1 MKRIEVPYIDQ
12 SVKYPTG
19 CESVSAVMLLRYL
32 GYDISVENFIDRYL
46 ECRPMENCHGE
57 LYGPDPYQYFCGSP
71 YDPESFGCYPPV
83 LIRALGKAAGDR
95 FEFIDETGTSMDEL
109 LRNYIDRDMP
119 VIFWACI
126 NMRQEI
132 TGPVWKLTGTGEEFT
147 WISNEHCMLLTGYD
161 EEGYWFNDPYDNN
174 GVIKY
179 PSELVLKRHK
189 AQREMAIGIRKIQD
203 FDQVTVNSNTI

>member
-1 MKRIEVPYIDQ
+1 
-12 SVKYPTG
+12 
-19 CESVSAVMLLRYL
+19 
-32 GYDISVENFIDRYL
+32 
-46 ECRPMENCHGE
+46 ME
-57 LYGPDPYQYFCGSP
+57 
-71 YDPESFGCYPPV
+71 
-83 LIRALGKAAGDR
+83 
-95 FEFIDETGTSMDEL
+95 EL

-132 TGPVWKLTGTGEEFT
+132 TGPSWKLNDTGEEFT

-174 GVIKY
+174 GIIKY
-179 PSELVLKRHK
+179 PSELVFKRHK

-203 FDQVTVNSNTI
+203 FDQVTVNCNTI